1 MNARRDLLLLAV
13 LLAARPAAA
22 AVVAASGYAA
32 HAIPT
37 ADTVAGGVVRRGP
50 AVLVGQGAFGA
61 GGERIVRLDGGGAT
75 TVATGFNSL
84 GGFDLDAAGTLYVAD
99 NGGEQTGAATGDT
112 LFTIPDA
119 LTRADAV
126 SAAGQEVLPE
136 GTIPFAM
143 DVLVAPDG
151 SVLFSDAAGPGAGRV
166 VRVRKGVAADLI
178 GGLNIQGIALGARGA
193 LLVSALDD
201 TYTVGT
207 ILRYTLRGAPR
218 GTFASGLSGAFDHVL
233 DTDGD
238 VLVSGSGKVVALA
251 PDGSALPD
259 RASGFAFSTA
269 MFFGRARDELL
280 VLDSGVSAID
290 AVCRDRDGDGVCDVD
305 DDCPTLADAAQADSD
320 IDGVG
325 DACACAGGPIEKA
338 RVTIGN
344 LVTPPGDDTVAI
356 KGSMIVPT
364 SPAVDPVTT
373 GMRILVRDG
382 SGTVLNATIPGGAF
396 DVLHQAGWKVAK
408 NGAFTYQS
416 ALGLLGIRKVTLKPS
431 SKTPGRLAFAVT
443 GKEGSYPADPAHLPL
458 SAFVAL
464 ASDAGQCGVATFP
477 GPAPEPHCAYDAT
490 RGKVKCG

>member
-1 MNARRDLLLLAV
+1 MKARRELFVLAV
-13 LLAARPAAA
+13 LLAARPAVG
-22 AVVAASGYAA
+22 AVVAATGYAA
-32 HAIPT
+32 HTIPT
-37 ADTVAGGVVRRGP
+37 ADPVAGGVVRRGR
-50 AVLVGQGAFGA
+50 AVLVGQGTFGA
-61 GGERIVRLDGGGAT
+61 GGERIVRLDGSAT

-99 NGGEQTGAATGDT
+99 NGGDQTGAATGDT
-112 LFTIPDA
+112 LFAIPDA
-119 LTRADAV
+119 LTRTAAV
-126 SAAGQEVLPE
+126 SAVGQEVLPE

-143 DVLVAPDG
+143 DVLVGPDG
-151 SVLFSDAAGPGAGRV
+151 SVLVTDAAGPGAGRV
-166 VRVRKGVAADLI
+166 VRVRKGAAANLI
-178 GGLNIQGIALGARGA
+178 GGLNIQGIGLGAKGT

-207 ILRYTLRGAPR
+207 ILRYMPRGAAR

-238 VLVSGSGKVVALA
+238 LLVSGSGKVVVLA

-269 MFFGRARDELL
+269 MFFDRARDELL
-280 VLDSGVSAID
+280 VLDSGASAID

-305 DDCPTLADAAQADSD
+305 DDCPTVGDPAQADTD
-320 IDGVG
+320 MDGVG
-325 DACACAGGPIEKA
+325 DACACAGSAIEKA

-344 LVTPPGDDTVAI
+344 LVTPPGDDTLAI
-356 KGSMIVPT
+356 KGEMTVPA

-396 DVLHQAGWKVAK
+396 DELHQAGWKVSK
-408 NGAFTYQS
+408 RGAFTYQS
-416 ALGLLGIRKVTLKPS
+416 ALGLLGIRSVTLKPS
-431 SKTPGRLAFAVT
+431 SRTPGLVTLAVA
-443 GKEGSYPADPAHLPL
+443 GKAGSYVADPAHLPL
-458 SAFVAL
+458 RAYVAL
-464 ASDAGQCGVATFP
+464 ASAAGQCGLATFP
-477 GPAPEPHCAYDAT
+477 GPGPAPHCAYDAT

>member
-1 MNARRDLLLLAV
+1 MNARRGLVLLAV
-13 LLAARPAAA
+13 LVAARPAAA

-61 GGERIVRLDGGGAT
+61 GGERVVRLDGGGAT

-99 NGGEQTGAATGDT
+99 NGGDQTGAATGDT
-112 LFTIPDA
+112 LFAIPDA
-119 LTRADAV
+119 LTRTAAV
-126 SAAGQEVLPE
+126 SAVGQEVLPE

-143 DVLVAPDG
+143 DVLVGPDG
-151 SVLFSDAAGPGAGRV
+151 SVLVTDAAGPGAGRV
-166 VRVRKGVAADLI
+166 VRVRKGAAANLI

-269 MFFGRARDELL
+269 MFFDRARDELL
-280 VLDSGVSAID
+280 VLDSGVSAIA

-305 DDCPTLADAAQADSD
+305 DDRS
-320 IDGVG
+320 
-325 DACACAGGPIEKA
+325 EER
-338 RVTIGN
+338 RV
-344 LVTPPGDDTVAI
+344 
-356 KGSMIVPT
+356 
-364 SPAVDPVTT
+364 
-373 GMRILVRDG
+373 
-382 SGTVLNATIPGGAF
+382 
-396 DVLHQAGWKVAK
+396 
-408 NGAFTYQS
+408 
-416 ALGLLGIRKVTLKPS
+416 
-431 SKTPGRLAFAVT
+431 
-443 GKEGSYPADPAHLPL
+443 GKESKPRR
-458 SAFVAL
+458 
-464 ASDAGQCGVATFP
+464 
-477 GPAPEPHCAYDAT
+477 APYA
-490 RGKVKCG
+490 

>member
-13 LLAARPAAA
+13 LLTARPAAG
-22 AVVAASGYAA
+22 AVVAATGYAA

-37 ADTVAGGVVRRGP
+37 ADPVAGGIVRRGR
-50 AVLVGQGAFGA
+50 AVLVGQGTFGV
-61 GGERIVRLDGGGAT
+61 GGERIVRLDGSAT

-99 NGGEQTGAATGDT
+99 NGGDQTGATTGDT
-112 LFTIPDA
+112 LFAIPDA
-119 LTRADAV
+119 LTRTGAV
-126 SAAGQEVLPE
+126 SAVGQEVLPKE
-136 GTIPFAM
+136 TIPFAM
-143 DVLVAPDG
+143 DVLVMPDG
-151 SVLFSDAAGPGAGRV
+151 SVLVTDAAGPGVGRV
-166 VRVRKGVAADLI
+166 VRVRKGAAADLVN
-178 GGLNIQGIALGARGA
+178 GLNIQGIALGAKGV

-207 ILRYTLRGAPR
+207 ILRYTPRGAPR
-218 GTFASGLSGAFDHVL
+218 GTFAGGLSGAFDHVL

-251 PDGSALPD
+251 PDGSALLD

-269 MFFGRARDELL
+269 MFFDRARDELL
-280 VLDSGVSAID
+280 VLDSGASAID

-305 DDCPTLADAAQADSD
+305 DDCPTVVDAAQADGD
-320 IDGVG
+320 MDGVG
-325 DACACAGGPIEKA
+325 DACPCAGGAIGKA

-344 LVTPPGDDTVAI
+344 LLTPPGDDTLAI
-356 KGSMIVPT
+356 KGEMTVPA

-396 DVLHQAGWKVAK
+396 DELHQAGWKVSK
-408 NGAFTYQS
+408 RGTFTYQS
-416 ALGLLGIRKVTLKPS
+416 ALGLLGIRSVTVKPS
-431 SKTPGRLAFAVT
+431 SKTPGRVTFAVA
-443 GKEGSYPADPAHLPL
+443 GKAGSYTADPAHLPL
-458 SAFVAL
+458 RAFVVL
-464 ASDAGQCGVATFP
+464 ASGAGQCGLATFP
-477 GPAPEPHCAYDAT
+477 GPAPEPQCAYDAT